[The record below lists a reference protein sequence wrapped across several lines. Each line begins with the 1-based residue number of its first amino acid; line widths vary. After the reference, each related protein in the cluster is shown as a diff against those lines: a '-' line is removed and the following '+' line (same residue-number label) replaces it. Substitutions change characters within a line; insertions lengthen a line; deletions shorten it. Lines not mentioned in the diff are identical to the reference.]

1 MFAKATKTGV
11 KSVRGLLSR
20 KPVQHVN
27 AVRTAFHFN
36 YHPDNAETALSAYGN
51 NLAEI
56 ERVAGKCEPTDLKNA
71 LNHALNETFT
81 RHPSAITF
89 GEDLG
94 FGGVFRVTGK
104 GGPQSIDLQKKFGR
118 ERVFNTPLCEQGIAG
133 FAIGAAVGG
142 ACTIAEIQFADYVF
156 PAFDQIVNEAAKM
169 RYRSGS
175 EFDCGNLLIR
185 LPCQAVGHGGLYH
198 SQSPEAYFA
207 HCPGLNI
214 VCPRG
219 PLQAKG
225 MFLQSIADNNPI
237 IFMEPKILY
246 RLSEDMVPSG
256 YYTIPLGEAEVVS
269 EGTDLTMVAWGTQVH
284 VLLDAQ
290 KEIEKELGISCEIID
305 LRTIHPWDVDTIAK
319 SVQKTGRLLVSHEAP
334 ISCGFGAEIVSTIT
348 KECFLSLEAPPERVC
363 GWDTP
368 FPHVQEPFYI
378 PDRWRVF
385 DAVAKLIDY

>member
-1 MFAKATKTGV
+1 MGTHPIFESDFDCLTETIKKMIKRAARLLVQKNNSISRN
-11 KSVRGLLSR
+11 SVRTSVHFKYESEDAPSEYGSDR
-20 KPVQHVN
+20 KEMNMCQ
-27 AVRTAFHFN
+27 
-36 YHPDNAETALSAYGN
+36 
-51 NLAEI
+51 
-56 ERVAGKCEPTDLKNA
+56 
-71 LNHALNETFT
+71 
-81 RHPSAITF
+81 AITNAIDVQMMRDESTIVF
-89 GEDLG
+89 GEDVK
-94 FGGVFRVTGK
+94 FGGVFRCTDGLMEK
-104 GGPQSIDLQKKFGR
+104 YGED
-118 ERVFNTPLCEQGIAG
+118 RVFNTPLCEQGIAG
-133 FAIGAAVGG
+133 FGIGCALAG

-225 MFLQSIADNNPI
+225 MFLQSVADNNPI

-256 YYTIPLGEAEVVS
+256 YYTIPIGEAEIVS

-348 KECFLSLEAPPERVC
+348 K
-363 GWDTP
+363 
-368 FPHVQEPFYI
+368 
-378 PDRWRVF
+378 
-385 DAVAKLIDY
+385 